1 MIPPLIADA
10 GELRTV
16 RRTAN
21 YVYGSW
27 RVTVPE
33 GAELTAIQ
41 DDRMDGYLYRPPSSG
56 RGRFD
61 VAFVRQDA
69 TIDLHEVT
77 KQGVTSGD
85 SDVELQMEAGQQRSE
100 GRALI
105 ERDISGRGLGR
116 LVPGVDF
123 STGDL
128 VPVKVWGKILS
139 LPVTALDWATN
150 ASGVAS
156 VAVRVGGQL
165 VRDSERL
172 RSLND
177 EVAMQIDSERRRAAA
192 EEKRLAE
199 QAATDRQQTQQIK
212 QTQTQIGTWSRAT
225 TTNTNLTIDL
235 TKEMRLAV
243 GYVRT
248 NSAHL
253 RSVERYL
260 GDVIDR
266 LTYVVQELNT
276 IALGT
281 DKKNSVTSQ
290 LNEYKN
296 GLSIIDQ
303 TMTIYLDE
311 ITGIYDRMTA
321 ISDPSRIPTPPTT

>member
-77 KQGVTSGD
+77 EQGVTSGD

-123 STGDL
+123 STGDM

-150 ASGVAS
+150 ASGLAS

-199 QAATDRQQTQQIK
+199 QAATDRQQTSQIKATQTSLSIQQGQIRTWSGDVVDLSDQLARLLKVLADVDAQGSGLLWSIRDVAQAVRQLAKNTDAGRSTADSIAANTITAVGSDMQQIM
-212 QTQTQIGTWSRAT
+212 QIGR
-225 TTNTNLTIDL
+225 
-235 TKEMRLAV
+235 
-243 GYVRT
+243 
-248 NSAHL
+248 
-253 RSVERYL
+253 
-260 GDVIDR
+260 
-266 LTYVVQELNT
+266 
-276 IALGT
+276 
-281 DKKNSVTSQ
+281 
-290 LNEYKN
+290 
-296 GLSIIDQ
+296 
-303 TMTIYLDE
+303 
-311 ITGIYDRMTA
+311 
-321 ISDPSRIPTPPTT
+321 ISKLPNVPSN

>member
-77 KQGVTSGD
+77 GQGVTSGD

-150 ASGVAS
+150 ASGLAS

-177 EVAMQIDSERRRAAA
+177 EVAMQVDSERRRAAA

-212 QTQTQIGTWSRAT
+212 NTQDTLSYQQSTLRTHATQMNATGDLVTQLLSRTWS
-225 TTNTNLTIDL
+225 
-235 TKEMRLAV
+235 AV
-243 GYVRT
+243 STV
-248 NSAHL
+248 H
-253 RSVERYL
+253 
-260 GDVIDR
+260 
-266 LTYVVQELNT
+266 
-276 IALGT
+276 ALGLANGWSGGDMAFLET
-281 DKKNSVTSQ
+281 VRDALRDLVDEFYWP
-290 LNEYKN
+290 EYSGGN
-296 GLSIIDQ
+296 
-303 TMTIYLDE
+303 
-311 ITGIYDRMTA
+311 
-321 ISDPSRIPTPPTT
+321 

>member
-77 KQGVTSGD
+77 EQGVTSGD

-150 ASGVAS
+150 ASGLAS

-199 QAATDRQQTQQIK
+199 QAETDRQQTQQIK
-212 QTQTQIGTWSRAT
+212 QTQSTLSQQQSTLSQQQSSLSAHATQLNTTGDLVGDLMYQTWA
-225 TTNTNLTIDL
+225 
-235 TKEMRLAV
+235 AV
-243 GYVRT
+243 GTVATLGRANGWSGQNMDYLELVRDE
-248 NSAHL
+248 L
-253 RSVERYL
+253 Y
-260 GDVIDR
+260 R
-266 LTYVVQELNT
+266 LMSEFYWP
-276 IALGT
+276 
-281 DKKNSVTSQ
+281 
-290 LNEYKN
+290 EYYGGN
-296 GLSIIDQ
+296 
-303 TMTIYLDE
+303 
-311 ITGIYDRMTA
+311 
-321 ISDPSRIPTPPTT
+321 

>member
-1 MIPPLIADA
+1 MMIPPLIADA

-77 KQGVTSGD
+77 EQGVTSGD

-199 QAATDRQQTQQIK
+199 QAATDRQQTQQI
-212 QTQTQIGTWSRAT
+212 QSAQSSLAYQQQQIRTWGARVTSNNNATRSLLIPQASGWTGVSRLARIILDKVP
-225 TTNTNLTIDL
+225 NLTQSDINFLNAIDSD
-235 TKEMRLAV
+235 T
-243 GYVRT
+243 YT
-248 NSAHL
+248 
-253 RSVERYL
+253 L
-260 GDVIDR
+260 GG
-266 LTYVVQELNT
+266 TFANMYFAELN
-276 IALGT
+276 
-281 DKKNSVTSQ
+281 N
-290 LNEYKN
+290 
-296 GLSIIDQ
+296 
-303 TMTIYLDE
+303 
-311 ITGIYDRMTA
+311 
-321 ISDPSRIPTPPTT
+321 P

>member
-150 ASGVAS
+150 ASGLAS

-212 QTQTQIGTWSRAT
+212 ATQTSLSQQQSALSQQQSTLSDHATQLNTTGDLVESLLHKTWS
-225 TTNTNLTIDL
+225 
-235 TKEMRLAV
+235 AV
-243 GYVRT
+243 HQVYQ
-248 NSAHL
+248 
-253 RSVERYL
+253 L
-260 GDVIDR
+260 GLENGWSGGR
-266 LTYVVQELNT
+266 MESLL
-276 IALGT
+276 
-281 DKKNSVTSQ
+281 VTSSD
-290 LNEYKN
+290 
-296 GLSIIDQ
+296 LSAL
-303 TMTIYLDE
+303 MKEFVWPKY
-311 ITGIYDRMTA
+311 GG
-321 ISDPSRIPTPPTT
+321 S